1 MLPVLKKKM
10 AEWERKRRA
19 LPMVSKWLHMQVK
32 RSAYKRARR
41 AATRIGAHA
50 RAAAVRK
57 HTAPILAHK
66 RRERAAAAAREA
78 KRRTRVRGGRQR
90 IGGGGA
96 SERSAAAAFAEAK
109 AFAEAQETAE
119 VEAEVAR
126 LQRER
131 SYDAKMGAARASEAE
146 GDEVEMPEL
155 IDPQTLQRMLK
166 DSDYATMETTIE
178 ALLLRAQAEARLRE
192 RKRIKEITAQVREEA
207 QRKLKYRV
215 GMAMKQIREE
225 VNERVTSEVKAH
237 ALQQRATIHQ
247 EGSKTVVRVLDP
259 NGGEG
264 GFSTML
270 TEDELARYREMF
282 AQWDRKGEG
291 VITPEA
297 FSRLMRAVSKKQG
310 KPFSERKVEAM
321 FGLADLDKDG
331 RVDFAEFVVMQ
342 EQKRQRALLKEQLS
356 VPLRRGGSGGANS
369 HDGAPPSRQLGKV
382 GSAMAQLH
390 PSSAAVASAAA
401 AAVATPRERI
411 DEVVDLGPV
420 FLREY
425 LKFNPHGDG
434 MVDLRQ
440 VCRHPPK
447 PYSNP
452 TPTLLQPY
460 SNPTPTLP

>member
-1 MLPVLKKKM
+1 M
-10 AEWERKRRA
+10 
-19 LPMVSKWLHMQVK
+19 
-32 RSAYKRARR
+32 
-41 AATRIGAHA
+41 
-50 RAAAVRK
+50 
-57 HTAPILAHK
+57 
-66 RRERAAAAAREA
+66 
-78 KRRTRVRGGRQR
+78 
-90 IGGGGA
+90 
-96 SERSAAAAFAEAK
+96 
-109 AFAEAQETAE
+109 
-119 VEAEVAR
+119 AR

-237 ALQQRATIHQ
+237 ASQQRATIHQ

-342 EQKRQRALLKEQLS
+342 EQKHQRALLKEQLS

-369 HDGAPPSRQLGKV
+369 HEGAPPSRQLGKV

-452 TPTLLQPY
+452 TPTLQPDSNPTPTLLQPY